1 MPNQTHPNLVTFNYR
16 PLNFQES
23 LNHSFMQ
30 VYALPNNPLG
40 KCVALRRLSIT
51 GQDSFRLF
59 VGDNSDGN
67 DDTSLHP

>member
-1 MPNQTHPNLVTFNYR
+1 MALPNMPNQTHPDLVTFYR

-40 KCVALRRLSIT
+40 K
-51 GQDSFRLF
+51 
-59 VGDNSDGN
+59 
-67 DDTSLHP
+67 